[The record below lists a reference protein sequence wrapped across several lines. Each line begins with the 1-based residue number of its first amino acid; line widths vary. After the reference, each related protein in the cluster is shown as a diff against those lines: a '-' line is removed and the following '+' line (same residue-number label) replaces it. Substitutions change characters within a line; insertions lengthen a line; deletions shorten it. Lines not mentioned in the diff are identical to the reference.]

1 MATIRHHARIA
12 APPEQVWATVSDP
25 AGIADWFPGL
35 GTVGFDGSVRT
46 IDMGGL
52 TIREEVVTNDD
63 DLRRFQYRITEAP
76 MPTEYHLATIDVLD
90 DGDGSLVVYSCEI
103 LPDEL
108 KEILDPTLAGALEG
122 LQRYCEGR

>member
-12 APPEQVWATVSDP
+12 APPERVWAAVSDP
-25 AGIADWFPGL
+25 AGIAEWFPGL
-35 GTVGFDGSVRT
+35 GTVTFDGSVRT

-52 TIREEVVTNDD
+52 TIKEEIVTNDD

-103 LPDEL
+103 LPGEL

-122 LQRYCEGR
+122 LRRHCEGG